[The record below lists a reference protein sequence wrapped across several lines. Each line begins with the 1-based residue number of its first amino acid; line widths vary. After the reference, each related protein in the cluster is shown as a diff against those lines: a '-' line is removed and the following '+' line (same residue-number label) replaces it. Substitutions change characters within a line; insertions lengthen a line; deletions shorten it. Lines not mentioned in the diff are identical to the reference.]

1 MYVNLRTKFQVSS
14 TILTSFRREGVRGN
28 VAPSILKQAPKKPNQ
43 IKVKLQ
49 ETKVVLDSKSSSWTN
64 AHAGVPQ
71 GYILG
76 SLLFLI
82 YIDDLNDLNDL
93 SDSLTSSVKLF
104 ADGTSLFSVAHDVKT
119 SANKLNDD
127 LKKVD
132 EWVFQRK
139 MSFNPDPSK
148 QAQEIVFNRKSK
160 RPTHPPLVFN
170 NNKVSQSFSQKHVGV
185 ILDFKLT
192 FEDHLN
198 NVLAK
203 VSKAVSL
210 LRKLRRQR

>member
-1 MYVNLRTKFQVSS
+1 M
-14 TILTSFRREGVRGN
+14 
-28 VAPSILKQAPKKPNQ
+28 
-43 IKVKLQ
+43 
-49 ETKVVLDSKSSSWTN
+49 
-64 AHAGVPQ
+64 
-71 GYILG
+71 
-76 SLLFLI
+76 
-82 YIDDLNDLNDL
+82 
-93 SDSLTSSVKLF
+93 KLF

-132 EWVFQRK
+132 EWVFQQK

-170 NNKVSQSFSQKHVGV
+170 NNKVSQNFSQKHVGV